1 MNFEN
6 LQTEQANVARM
17 KQSRQL
23 SIVESSRSLFLVG
36 VLTTDNG
43 RHQAAKSETQLTVD
57 CTRRTSLIDKNG

>member
-23 SIVESSRSLFLVG
+23 SMFESSRSLFLVG